1 MSASQLPDVVYGMKP
16 AYASSGLKRTYN
28 TQIEVVRFIKQKG
41 PRGVFIADEVYR
53 YKNDG
58 TFKTGKASESF
69 SANYHHLPVL
79 DGPSTQSPD
88 YSINFTLFYEQD
100 MAYISKIQSIE
111 ELKRNYT
118 AELQRLQNLFDK
130 KVPDLGGHTA
140 AVQAIKEEHP
150 EKFI

>member
-1 MSASQLPDVVYGMKP
+1 MSGSQFPDVVYGMKP

-28 TQIEVVRFIKQKG
+28 KQIEVVRFIKQKG
-41 PRGVFIADEVYR
+41 SRGVFIADEVYR

-58 TFKTGKASESF
+58 TFKTGNSSESF
-69 SANYHHLPVL
+69 NANHHLPVH
-79 DGPSTQSPD
+79 DGPSTQSPA

-111 ELKRNYT
+111 ELKRDYT

-130 KVPDLGGHTA
+130 NVPNLDGHNE